1 MAPLTARMLGFKN
14 CTFPVRFE
22 VIVVVGGEKR
32 YFPLSLSTTTT
43 LTLIITITII
53 IINRIL

>member
-1 MAPLTARMLGFKN
+1 MLGFKN